1 MEAGVA
7 RNLQYPTWIESESFG
22 RKPTGSL
29 RFGRRLWEDQKVRV
43 VVSAHFPV
51 QASSNRNRSVSFEV
65 SCSSYKNFSASTLE
79 SGSFHAP
86 YDETLTLKN
95 KSQEIEP
102 YLNGHSVY
110 LVGLMGS
117 GKTTVGKILSHVLSY
132 SFIDS
137 DTLIEQEVNGMSVA
151 EIFKLHGEN
160 FFRKKE
166 TWKLDQHLELVLA
179 NMTII
184 NLCVHSNTCAHFQ
197 LNKSFYI
204 LLPVFQSEVLQ
215 GLSSKK
221 KLVVS
226 TGGGAVVWDQNWN
239 YMQKKGI
246 SVWLDVPLEALAQR
260 IAAVGTHS
268 RPLLHH
274 EPGDPYTKAL
284 KRLSYLLE
292 QRGKNYAKAN
302 ARVSLEEIAGKLG
315 YTDVSDLTPTEIAIE
330 ALEQIEGYLKKEGGM
345 AIAGL

>member
-7 RNLQYPTWIESESFG
+7 CKLKYPTWTESERFG
-22 RKPTGSL
+22 RKPPSSL
-29 RFGRRLWEDQKVRV
+29 RFAWRLREDQKVRV

-51 QASSNRNRSVSFEV
+51 QTSSNRHRSLSFEV
-65 SCSSYKNFSASTLE
+65 SCSSYNNFPASTLE
-79 SGSFHAP
+79 TGSFRAP
-86 YDETLTLKN
+86 YDEALKLEN

-102 YLNGHSVY
+102 YLNGHSIY

-132 SFIDS
+132 SFYDS
-137 DTLIEQEVNGMSVA
+137 DALIEEEVNGMSVA
-151 EIFKLHGEN
+151 EMFNLHGES

-166 TWKLDQHLELVLA
+166 TE
-179 NMTII
+179 
-184 NLCVHSNTCAHFQ
+184 
-197 LNKSFYI
+197 I
-204 LLPVFQSEVLQ
+204 LRR
-215 GLSSKK
+215 LSSKK
-221 KLVVS
+221 QLVVS
-226 TGGGAVVWDQNWN
+226 TGGGAVVQDENWD

-268 RPLLHH
+268 RPLLHY

-315 YTDVSDLTPTEIAIE
+315 CGDVSDLTPTEIAIE
-330 ALEQIEGYLKKEGGM
+330 ALEQIEGYLRKEGGM
-345 AIAGL
+345 TIVGL

>member
-7 RNLQYPTWIESESFG
+7 CKLNYPTWIDSERFG
-22 RKPTGSL
+22 RKSTGSL
-29 RFGRRLWEDQKVRV
+29 PFGRILKQDQKVRV

-51 QASSNRNRSVSFEV
+51 KTSSNRHRSVSSEV

-79 SGSFHAP
+79 TGSVQVP
-86 YDETLTLKN
+86 YDETLMLKN

-102 YLNGHSVY
+102 YLNGYSIY

-117 GKTTVGKILSHVLSY
+117 GKTTVGKILSYILNY
-132 SFIDS
+132 SFYDS
-137 DTLIEQEVNGMSVA
+137 DALIEQEENGMSVA
-151 EIFKLHGEN
+151 EIFKLHGES

-166 TWKLDQHLELVLA
+166 R
-179 NMTII
+179 
-184 NLCVHSNTCAHFQ
+184 
-197 LNKSFYI
+197 
-204 LLPVFQSEVLQ
+204 
-215 GLSSKK
+215 LSSKK
-221 KLVVS
+221 QLVVS
-226 TGGGAVVWDQNWN
+226 TGGGAVVQDENWD

-246 SVWLDVPLEALAQR
+246 SVWLDVPLEALAHR

-268 RPLLHH
+268 RPLLHY
-274 EPGDPYTKAL
+274 ESGDPYTKAL

-315 YTDVSDLTPTEIAIE
+315 YRDVSNLTPTEIAIE
-330 ALEQIEGYLKKEGGM
+330 ALEQIEGYLKKV
-345 AIAGL
+345 A

>member
-166 TWKLDQHLELVLA
+166 
-179 NMTII
+179 
-184 NLCVHSNTCAHFQ
+184 
-197 LNKSFYI
+197 
-204 LLPVFQSEVLQ
+204 SEVLQ

>member
-7 RNLQYPTWIESESFG
+7 RYLQYPTWIESESFG

-51 QASSNRNRSVSFEV
+51 QASSSRNRSVSFEV

-79 SGSFHAP
+79 SGSFRAP
-86 YDETLTLKN
+86 YDEALMLKN

-132 SFIDS
+132 SFVDS
-137 DTLIEQEVNGMSVA
+137 DALIEQEVNGMSVA
-151 EIFKLHGEN
+151 EIFKLHGES

-166 TWKLDQHLELVLA
+166 
-179 NMTII
+179 
-184 NLCVHSNTCAHFQ
+184 
-197 LNKSFYI
+197 
-204 LLPVFQSEVLQ
+204 SEVLR

-221 KLVVS
+221 QLVVS
-226 TGGGAVVWDQNWN
+226 TGGGAVVRDQNWD

-315 YTDVSDLTPTEIAIE
+315 YAHVSDLTPTEIAIE
-330 ALEQIEGYLKKEGGM
+330 ALEQIEGYLKQEGGM